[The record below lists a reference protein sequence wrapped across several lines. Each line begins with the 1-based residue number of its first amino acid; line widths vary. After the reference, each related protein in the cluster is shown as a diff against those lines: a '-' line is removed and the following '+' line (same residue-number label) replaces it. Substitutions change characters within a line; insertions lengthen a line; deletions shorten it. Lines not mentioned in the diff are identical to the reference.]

1 MTVRG
6 PRSFVSI
13 GVMWLWEFTGDLVVL
28 VDIAASL
35 PGLGEAEV
43 RRWDGLYG
51 GGSGSREHANR
62 RADVPSSLDP
72 AAPAWRRG
80 LEEFR
85 SPGTGEERTT
95 GRSGEG
101 AKSMGPVSQEHPAR
115 AVWIGGGL
123 LSGRRRASSND
134 GDRFRS
140 RASRVFR
147 FLPDLG
153 TVLSARTGGCD
164 GDRFDVPGAQRSGGL
179 ASDEWTRGRSRPDAS
194 TGGLRE
200 LDILSGADGQS
211 SPRAGVSGA
220 RTTVR
225 RRVLTFVDGHA
236 VADGQSARDAA
247 TVRPGRATCPVFRSF
262 IASRSCARTL
272 SLLSD
277 GGQLAGCRSCLWPL
291 ALALPIHGS
300 PSSHSLE
307 SNEGGAGKRFRT
319 AFPRRVF
326 ESY

>member
-28 VDIAASL
+28 VNIAASL
-35 PGLGEAEV
+35 PGLGEAEL

-51 GGSGSREHANR
+51 GGSGSRELANR

-72 AAPAWRRG
+72 AAPDRRRG

-85 SPGTGEERTT
+85 FPGTGEERTT

-115 AVWIGGGL
+115 AAWIGGGL
-123 LSGRRRASSND
+123 LSGCRRASSHD
-134 GDRFRS
+134 GDRYRS
-140 RASRVFR
+140 GVSSVFR
-147 FLPDLG
+147 FLSDRG
-153 TVLSARTGGCD
+153 TVFSARTGGCD
-164 GDRFDVPGAQRSGGL
+164 GDRFDVPVAQRSGGL
-179 ASDEWTRGRSRPDAS
+179 ASGEWMRGRSRPDAP
-194 TGGLRE
+194 TGCLRE
-200 LDILSGADGQS
+200 LDILPGADGLWS
-211 SPRAGVSGA
+211 ARAGVSGA

-236 VADGQSARDAA
+236 VADASSRDAA

-262 IASRSCARTL
+262 IASRSSARTL

-291 ALALPIHGS
+291 ARALPIHGS